1 MRISK
6 SRLTT
11 QTFSHFV
18 SLACL
23 LFAIASYIFSHLFIL
38 FHFFSPSVRGQCK
51 CTCECLCV
59 GLTATY
65 AAHAHCAVRV
75 RTAGSAGPSSVALLC
90 LPSVCQT
97 ITTTTA
103 ECPDSKKKK
112 RPKSPQ
118 LAAHLIGFKYRTVS
132 ETFGTMPISH
142 WCSFDVKWVSLRNY
156 HYFIENFSY

>member
-1 MRISK
+1 MWLCLR
-6 SRLTT
+6 
-11 QTFSHFV
+11 TFFDSCNENFKVKVNHTNIFAFRFSGLSPLRNRFLYFFPFIYFV
-18 SLACL
+18 S
-23 LFAIASYIFSHLFIL
+23 
-38 FHFFSPSVRGQCK
+38 FFSPSVRGQCK

-103 ECPDSKKKK
+103 ECPDSKKKTT
-112 RPKSPQ
+112 Q
-118 LAAHLIGFKYRTVS
+118 VATA
-132 ETFGTMPISH
+132 
-142 WCSFDVKWVSLRNY
+142 CSSLDRFQVQDCVGNFR
-156 HYFIENFSY
+156 HYANITLVFI

>member
-1 MRISK
+1 MWLCLR
-6 SRLTT
+6 
-11 QTFSHFV
+11 TFFDSCNENFKVKVNHTNIFAFRFSGLSPLRNRFLYFFPFIYFV
-18 SLACL
+18 S
-23 LFAIASYIFSHLFIL
+23 
-38 FHFFSPSVRGQCK
+38 FFSPSVRGQCK

-103 ECPDSKKKK
+103 ECPDSKKKNDPS
-112 RPKSPQ
+112 RHSLQ
-118 LAAHLIGFKYRTVS
+118 LT
-132 ETFGTMPISH
+132 
-142 WCSFDVKWVSLRNY
+142 
-156 HYFIENFSY
+156 

>member
-103 ECPDSKKKK
+103 ECPDSKKKTT
-112 RPKSPQ
+112 Q
-118 LAAHLIGFKYRTVS
+118 VATA
-132 ETFGTMPISH
+132 
-142 WCSFDVKWVSLRNY
+142 CSSLDRFQVQDCVGNFR
-156 HYFIENFSY
+156 HYANITLVFI

>member
-90 LPSVCQT
+90 LPPVCQT

-103 ECPDSKKKK
+103 ECPDSKKKNDPS
-112 RPKSPQ
+112 RHSLQ
-118 LAAHLIGFKYRTVS
+118 LTWSVSSTGLCRKLSALCQYHTGVHLMWS
-132 ETFGTMPISH
+132 EFRWGTTITS
-142 WCSFDVKWVSLRNY
+142 
-156 HYFIENFSY
+156 